1 VNLGFN
7 YSLSDKVSFKGS
19 INYSNEFN
27 KNAPNVGNQDNTI
40 PVALYNMANSMPLD
54 LLNEK
59 KYNAAGNEF
68 IYSRFMN
75 RTNPY
80 FTLADQF
87 NNIRRDRI
95 FGNVSIRY
103 DILSWLFVQGRI
115 GQDYWSRDQDYNNF
129 PTGQAS
135 RPAAPAGFV
144 NGMFTQ
150 EARRFREVNADF
162 LVSGTRQFGDFNAN
176 LTVGGNQMY
185 RRSDLNSVQVTDFVV
200 RDLYT
205 VQNGRVKDP
214 LYDLSERKV
223 NSLYGSAEISY
234 KEFLYLSGTLRND
247 WFSTL
252 SPENRSILYPSV
264 SAGYIF
270 TESFGTLPSWLSY
283 GKLRVA
289 YAEVGS
295 DSDVGPYSN
304 ILFYGINSNLFS
316 NPSGAPQPVGGPSGT
331 TVPNPDLKPMRI
343 AETEVGLELRF
354 LNNRLGIDVA
364 AYQKTT
370 TDQIVQAQIS
380 DASGFVDTR
389 INSGESRNRGIE
401 FLINIVP
408 VETPNFRWNFVF
420 NGSYNKT
427 KVLSLLTATP
437 GERITVGT
445 HLFNGELR
453 QIVGEEMGQIAGFG
467 YLRDSE
473 GRKVFGTNGIAL
485 ATPALVNFGGA
496 LPDWVG
502 GFTNSF
508 NYKGISF
515 SFLIDFKLGGKMI
528 SGTNFNATRHGL
540 HKMTLEGRE
549 SGVIGDGVNEE
560 GEINDV
566 VVFPVQPFW
575 EVVRSKGLVE
585 PVVYDAGYWKLR
597 QITVGYDFTRFLPE
611 GFPVKGVRLSLVAN
625 NVAMLKKWVPN
636 IDPESFGYTSDNLVG
651 LESTGLPTTRSI
663 GFNLNVKL

>member
-1 VNLGFN
+1 
-7 YSLSDKVSFKGS
+7 
-19 INYSNEFN
+19 
-27 KNAPNVGNQDNTI
+27 
-40 PVALYNMANSMPLD
+40 
-54 LLNEK
+54 
-59 KYNAAGNEF
+59 
-68 IYSRFMN
+68 
-75 RTNPY
+75 
-80 FTLADQF
+80 
-87 NNIRRDRI
+87 
-95 FGNVSIRY
+95 
-103 DILSWLFVQGRI
+103 
-115 GQDYWSRDQDYNNF
+115 
-129 PTGQAS
+129 
-135 RPAAPAGFV
+135 
-144 NGMFTQ
+144 
-150 EARRFREVNADF
+150 
-162 LVSGTRQFGDFNAN
+162 
-176 LTVGGNQMY
+176 
-185 RRSDLNSVQVTDFVV
+185 
-200 RDLYT
+200 
-205 VQNGRVKDP
+205 
-214 LYDLSERKV
+214 
-223 NSLYGSAEISY
+223 
-234 KEFLYLSGTLRND
+234 
-247 WFSTL
+247 
-252 SPENRSILYPSV
+252 
-264 SAGYIF
+264 
-270 TESFGTLPSWLSY
+270 
-283 GKLRVA
+283 
-289 YAEVGS
+289 VGS

>member
-1 VNLGFN
+1 
-7 YSLSDKVSFKGS
+7 
-19 INYSNEFN
+19 
-27 KNAPNVGNQDNTI
+27 
-40 PVALYNMANSMPLD
+40 
-54 LLNEK
+54 
-59 KYNAAGNEF
+59 
-68 IYSRFMN
+68 
-75 RTNPY
+75 
-80 FTLADQF
+80 
-87 NNIRRDRI
+87 
-95 FGNVSIRY
+95 
-103 DILSWLFVQGRI
+103 
-115 GQDYWSRDQDYNNF
+115 
-129 PTGQAS
+129 
-135 RPAAPAGFV
+135 
-144 NGMFTQ
+144 
-150 EARRFREVNADF
+150 
-162 LVSGTRQFGDFNAN
+162 
-176 LTVGGNQMY
+176 
-185 RRSDLNSVQVTDFVV
+185 
-200 RDLYT
+200 
-205 VQNGRVKDP
+205 
-214 LYDLSERKV
+214 
-223 NSLYGSAEISY
+223 
-234 KEFLYLSGTLRND
+234 
-247 WFSTL
+247 
-252 SPENRSILYPSV
+252 
-264 SAGYIF
+264 
-270 TESFGTLPSWLSY
+270 
-283 GKLRVA
+283 
-289 YAEVGS
+289 
-295 DSDVGPYSN
+295 
-304 ILFYGINSNLFS
+304 
-316 NPSGAPQPVGGPSGT
+316 
-331 TVPNPDLKPMRI
+331 
-343 AETEVGLELRF
+343 VGLELRF